1 MSIDEK
7 YIHLCLKLAAKGK
20 GKTLPN
26 PLVGSVIVKNNE
38 IIGKGYHKCFGGSH
52 AEINAINDALKKGHN
67 LKGAVLY
74 VNLEPCC
81 HFGKTPPCTDEII
94 KQKIKRVVIGMKDPN
109 PLMNGKGIKK
119 LLQAGIKVDVG
130 IREKDCKELNKIYIK
145 NIKNKLPYVTLKIAQ
160 SVDGKI
166 SLINNESKWIT
177 NSESRKY
184 VKELRNNYDAIL
196 IGHNTALIDN
206 PSLLPSNLT
215 RKIPFR
221 IILSDLPEKLP
232 ITHKLFSDE
241 FNDKT
246 FILFSDINKKGYIK
260 ILKTLYSMNIYSV
273 LVEGGAFIFSKFM
286 EYGLYD
292 DIYIFLS
299 NKIIGRG
306 ISPFEMLSI
315 KNLKMSNKLK
325 LENYKNIK
333 DDLLIYYKKGN

>member
-7 YIHLCLKLAAKGK
+7 YIHLCLKLAAKGN

-94 KQKIKRVVIGMKDPN
+94 KQKIKKVVIGMKDPN
-109 PLMNGKGIKK
+109 PIMNGKGIKK
-119 LLQAGIKVDVG
+119 LLQAGIKVNVG

-221 IILSDLPEKLP
+221 IILSDIPEKLP

-246 FILFSDINKKGYIK
+246 FILFSDINKKGYTK
-260 ILKTLYSMNIYSV
+260 ILRTLYSMNIYSV

-292 DIYIFLS
+292 DIYIFQS